1 LNKLPAILLK
11 NNVKPR
17 YLSLDMTMV
26 EQSCQH
32 CEFLIVVGSELNLS
46 LLFLFK
52 QVHMESE
59 CDVAVDELTA
69 RGEANLQS

>member
-1 LNKLPAILLK
+1 
-11 NNVKPR
+11 
-17 YLSLDMTMV
+17 MTMV

-59 CDVAVDELTA
+59 FDAAVDELTA